1 MRNYSSAKLEL
12 LTLKWSVCEK
22 FRDYLIGSKFTVL
35 TDNNP
40 LTYVCATSRLGASQI
55 RWLSD
60 LTLFDFEIKYR
71 VGKTN
76 QVADALS

>member
-1 MRNYSSAKLEL
+1 MTTAICVLSPMRVTLKLYEKSMRNYSSAKLEL

-40 LTYVCATSRLGASQI
+40 LTYVCTS
-55 RWLSD
+55 
-60 LTLFDFEIKYR
+60 
-71 VGKTN
+71 
-76 QVADALS
+76 